1 MSQIDV
7 KKIQNLQLA
16 CQKVAHFWPGG
27 FRLKR
32 HAALVIHV
40 FFFLLISKITQIC
53 VQKLE
58 PKISDC

>member
-1 MSQIDV
+1 MLQIDV

-16 CQKVAHFWPGG
+16 RQKMAHFWRAR
-27 FRLKR
+27 FRLKT